1 MTLPEF
7 LTQEPQ
13 GYIHFAGHRVGLH
26 QLLRLYND
34 GYSPEMLLEYFPTL
48 SLAVIH
54 KAIAFY
60 LENQAEID
68 RYIAAQQSLFQQQV
82 AAAPRGPGIEELRK
96 RTTPAA
102 AAGRGSGRT
111 ASEG

>member
-1 MTLPEF
+1 MTLPDF

-26 QLLRLYND
+26 HLLRLYND
-34 GYSPEMLLEYFPTL
+34 GCSPEMLLEHFPTL

-60 LENQAEID
+60 LENIAEVEN
-68 RYIAAQQSLFQQQV
+68 YIAGQQSLSEQQ
-82 AAAPRGPGIEELRK
+82 AASAPRGPGTDELR
-96 RTTPAA
+96 RRMRAMRRA
-102 AAGRGSGRT
+102 EAQ
-111 ASEG
+111 